1 MRAKKISYDEAIEYF
16 DCINN
21 YLVEKGKKV
30 SVEEVIQLL
39 NNNEPFRER
48 FFLVFDQYK
57 ERILSGEFN
66 LFDNNE
72 FLNDTIAT
80 YFMIS
85 FYNTKND
92 VDDYETEISKLSPEM
107 KEFYDYAN
115 SIRELTWSENIEV
128 TNDMLS
134 GYEPAKKRLLEVNYK
149 HVFPIAYTYLP
160 YVNGYTFEDLIQ
172 EGNYY
177 LIKCLDT
184 FTFSKGYD
192 FSKYAKK
199 CISNNLYRNFISNRN
214 YVAKTDEQLSRYKI
228 NYIRSEGRK
237 PTLEEI
243 NGFDYSTH
251 SDPLD
256 DVIEDVFK
264 EEVVDT
270 FNEVQLEDKVRE
282 IIELRCGL
290 NGKEPLTLEEVG
302 DKYNI
307 SRERV
312 RQIENK
318 GLRKT
323 GSTLKRKGCKDFFVK
338 YKDSKNAGRI
348 TRWNADKKKE
358 ENKQDNPMSIVE
370 KAMCHKEIKD
380 LLNSNRKALDIM
392 TLEEASVFILK
403 SYEINDK
410 KYSYDMIA
418 QALDM
423 SEKDVK
429 DAYFM
434 ATTKCIGTKYTDNPR
449 KLFKRKELKKRR

>member
-1 MRAKKISYDEAIEYF
+1 MRAKKVSYDEAIEYF

-21 YLVEKGKKV
+21 YLVEKGKKA

-39 NNNEPFRER
+39 NHNEPFRER
-48 FFLVFDQYK
+48 FFLIFDQYK
-57 ERILSGEFN
+57 ERILSGDFN

-72 FLNDTIAT
+72 FLNNTIAT

-85 FYNTKND
+85 FYDAKND

-115 SIRELTWSENIEV
+115 SIRDLTWSENIEL
-128 TNDMLS
+128 TNDMLA

-149 HVFPIAYTYLP
+149 HVFPIAYKILP

-184 FTFSKGYD
+184 FTFSKGYN
-192 FSKYAKK
+192 FTKYAKK
-199 CISNNLYRNFISNRN
+199 CISNNLYRYLVSNN
-214 YVAKTDEQLSRYKI
+214 SYVAKTDEEFSRYKI
-228 NYIRSEGRK
+228 DYIRSEGRK
-237 PTLEEI
+237 PTLEDI

-256 DVIEDVFK
+256 DVIEDVFR
-264 EEVVDT
+264 EEVVDAYNKT
-270 FNEVQLEDKVRE
+270 PLKDNVRE
-282 IIELRCGL
+282 IIKLRCGL
-290 NGKEPLTLEEVG
+290 DGKDPLTLEEVG

-312 RQIENK
+312 RQLEEK

-323 GSTLKRKGCKDFFVK
+323 GSALKRKGCKDFFVK
-338 YKDSKNAGRI
+338 YKDSKKACRI
-348 TRWNADKKKE
+348 TRWNVDKKKE
-358 ENKQDNPMSIVE
+358 DNKQDNPMPLVE
-370 KAMCHKEIKD
+370 RAMCFKEIDDILK
-380 LLNSNRKALDIM
+380 NSKHALEIM
-392 TLEEASVFILK
+392 TLEEASVFILR
-403 SYEINDK
+403 SFEINNK
-410 KYSYDMIA
+410 HYSNSMIA
-418 QALDM
+418 QLLDM
-423 SEKDVK
+423 NENDVK
-429 DAYFM
+429 EAYFM

-449 KLFKRKELKKRR
+449 RLFKRKDLQKRR